1 MDIASIPKETFVALG
16 RFCRDQFAVWLRV
29 VKSPVTE
36 ISRLDLENQNSSLDA
51 IRFAVFSYLLSFAVS
66 LPASVI
72 YWHQNL
78 KDPIMLLAD
87 AFITALVFVLAGS
100 LLYLSGKAVAG
111 HGKFGACLIAGLYLT
126 AFYPIVYLIDYF
138 GVVSPWMR
146 ELALKKMIVAEMPA
160 PTGLDRIYVVIAT
173 LASLALYVYLLLKV
187 LPVIK
192 YLHSVGLFR
201 ALVAAGIWALLF
213 SFIYA
218 FYIGPL
224 ITGTL
229 GTK

>member
-1 MDIASIPKETFVALG
+1 MDIASVPKETFVALG

-36 ISRLDLENQNSSLDA
+36 ISGLNLGDQKSSLDA
-51 IRFAVFSYLLSFAVS
+51 IRFAVFTYLLSFAVA

-78 KDPIMLLAD
+78 KDPILLLTD

-100 LLYLSGKAVAG
+100 LLYISGKVVAG
-111 HGKFGACLIAGLYLT
+111 RGKFGSCLIAGLYLT

-138 GVVSPWMR
+138 GVVSPWIR
-146 ELALKKMIVAEMPA
+146 QLALKQMIVTGIAA

-173 LASLALYVYLLLKV
+173 LASFLLYVYLLLKV

-201 ALVAAGIWALLF
+201 AIVIAGIWGLLF